1 MPPIFSLSSIHCTS
15 QWITC
20 DVCNY
25 STTETIRITFVYG
38 RNTPA
43 ERRPLWDYI
52 SSHSQAFSHNPW
64 ILLGD
69 FNSIMHS
76 DQREGGATSWL
87 SHSEDFQK
95 AAYLAQLIV
104 IPYQG
109 LKFTWHNG
117 QNGAQNIQKKLDW
130 VLGNSSLLQCWPST
144 SATFLPR
151 TVSDHSAAVVMLRP
165 PMKPISFQFKFLNLW
180 TSRDEFLPTV
190 SQAWNI
196 EVLGDPMIR
205 LAAKLKSVKVALKA
219 FHKQHSSHI
228 SSRVLEAKKN
238 WEQAQFNLDRCPRDA
253 LLINEERDKAS
264 VITRLKDADGR
275 LIMDPQAIGNMAV
288 THFKN
293 ILSSSSSA
301 HIRDIS
307 QCFPKRMSEEASN
320 HVGRPITKEEI
331 KEALFSI
338 SDGKAPGPDGFTA
351 SFFKQAWEL
360 INHDFTNDVLY
371 FFSTG

>member
-1 MPPIFSLSSIHCTS
+1 MLGSWNTWGINSPRKCKAVRDWIHNNHLQIVGLIEPKVSLNNLPVVVKTLNLPGWDFVSNATSDESGRILIGWNATNFSLSSIHCTS

-25 STTETIRITFVYG
+25 STTETMRITFVYG

-52 SSHSQAFSHNPW
+52 SSHSLAFSHTPW

-87 SHSEDFQK
+87 SHSEDFQQ
-95 AAYLAQLIV
+95 AAHLAQLIV

-117 QNGAQNIQKKLDW
+117 QNSAQNIQKKLDW
-130 VLGNSSLLQCWPST
+130 VLGNSSLIQCWPST

-151 TVSDHSAAVVMLRP
+151 TVSDHSAAVVMFWP
-165 PMKPISFQFKFLNLW
+165 PMKPKSFQFKFLNLW

-196 EVLGDPMIR
+196 EVLGDPMMR

-219 FHKQHSSHI
+219 FHKLHSSHI

-238 WEQAQFNLDRCPRDA
+238 WE
-253 LLINEERDKAS
+253 
-264 VITRLKDADGR
+264 
-275 LIMDPQAIGNMAV
+275 
-288 THFKN
+288 
-293 ILSSSSSA
+293 
-301 HIRDIS
+301 
-307 QCFPKRMSEEASN
+307 
-320 HVGRPITKEEI
+320 
-331 KEALFSI
+331 
-338 SDGKAPGPDGFTA
+338 
-351 SFFKQAWEL
+351 
-360 INHDFTNDVLY
+360 
-371 FFSTG
+371 